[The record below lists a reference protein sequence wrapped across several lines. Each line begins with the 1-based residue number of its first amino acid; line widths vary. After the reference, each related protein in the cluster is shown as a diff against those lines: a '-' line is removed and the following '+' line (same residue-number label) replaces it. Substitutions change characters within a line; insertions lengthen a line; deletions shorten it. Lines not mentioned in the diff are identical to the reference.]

1 MNVVFTKIVGSLQNI
16 VENDEVEAELKRWR
30 AGIEGDISNLKRE
43 FKVGSVVW
51 KGKGKAGFDAKIFW
65 SVIGYNIRVLTGHIL
80 RTLKTI

>member
-30 AGIEGDISNLKRE
+30 AGIERNISNLKRE
-43 FKVGSVVW
+43 FKVGRVVW
-51 KGKGKAGFDAKIFW
+51 KGKAGFDAKIFW